1 MKIATKNLKV
11 SQKIEK
17 YDKKLKS
24 MTKNWKVWQKM
35 KILIKIEKLKIRILV
50 LPNLSSS
57 FKNTII

>member
-17 YDKKLKS
+17 HDKKLKS